1 MRLGD
6 LTGRR
11 VVLLGLGADVRAAL
25 GPIMDAGPADVRL
38 VDEAEDALSVASS
51 LADVALVPLVV
62 AAADAEV
69 FVRSPGFPRY
79 QPPLRDALAR
89 GALMTTP
96 LDLWLG
102 TVGPSRTVVAI
113 TGTKGKSTVT
123 SLVGV
128 LAAQAGLRIGVAG
141 NLGIPVFSAGWDH
154 EAPVVVLEVSS
165 YQAADLHHAPDVGVL
180 TLLSEDHLSWHGGVD
195 RYVADKLRML
205 HNDGGTAGRILVPAS
220 GGGRALD
227 ALRVLESGLGA
238 RLPVEAVA
246 SPAGC
251 DRSIPVHRLQNAA
264 LAAAVVSGLCG
275 EPVATAD
282 IEAAARTTLP
292 GRLDVCPG
300 PGGLLCLDDALASNP
315 SAVAAGLAW
324 LRTLECPT
332 VVLLGG
338 QDRGVDPGP
347 LADEA
352 RRWPV
357 GMLRAVALPDSGLLL
372 AQRCGIDLLGE
383 VSDVA
388 AGVALALSGLRDGGT
403 TASVSESGGGV
414 VILSPGAP
422 TPAVVGNWET
432 RSSQFRAALAGPG
445 DGWQSD

>member
-1 MRLGD
+1 MRLD
-6 LTGRR
+6 ELSGRR

-38 VDEAEDALSVASS
+38 VDEAADVVS
-51 LADVALVPLVV
+51 LADVPLVTLES
-62 AAADAEV
+62 AAADGEI

-79 QPPLRDALAR
+79 QPLLLAALSR

-141 NLGIPVFSAGWDH
+141 NLGIPVFSTGWDH
-154 EAPVVVLEVSS
+154 DAPVIVLEVSS

-180 TLLSEDHLSWHGGVD
+180 TFLSEDHLSWHGGVD
-195 RYVADKLRML
+195 RYVADKLRVL
-205 HNDGGTAGRILVPAS
+205 DNEGGTAGRILVPAS

-227 ALRVLESGLGA
+227 AVRLLEAGRVE
-238 RLPVEAVA
+238 VVVA
-246 SPAGC
+246 PAGC
-251 DRSIPVHRLQNAA
+251 DPSIPVHRLQNAA
-264 LAAAVVSGLCG
+264 LAAAVVSGLG
-275 EPVATAD
+275 VDPVADVD

-300 PGGLLCLDDALASNP
+300 PAGVLCLDDALASNP

-324 LRTLECPT
+324 LRTLGRPT

-347 LADEA
+347 LVDEV
-352 RRWPV
+352 RRWPA
-357 GMLRAVALPDSGLLL
+357 GMLRAVGLPDSGIVL
-372 AQRCGIDLLGE
+372 ADRCGVE
-383 VSDVA
+383 VLAEASDVA
-388 AGVALALSGLRDGGT
+388 AGVAAALAWLGGRVG
-403 TASVSESGGGV
+403 ASGV

-422 TPAVVGNWET
+422 TPAAVGNWET
-432 RSSQFRAALAGPG
+432 RSKQFRAALLAG
-445 DGWQSD
+445 

>member
-1 MRLGD
+1 MRLAD

-11 VVLLGLGADVRAAL
+11 VVLLGLGADVRAGL
-25 GPIMDAGPADVRL
+25 GPIIDAGPADVRL
-38 VDEAEDALSVASS
+38 VNEAADALP
-51 LADVALVPLVV
+51 LGDIPLVTLDA
-62 AAADAEV
+62 AAADADV

-79 QPPLRDALAR
+79 QPPLLDALAR

-141 NLGIPVFSAGWDH
+141 NLGIPVFSTGWDH

-165 YQAADLHHAPDVGVL
+165 YQAADLHHPPDVGVL
-180 TLLSEDHLSWHGGVD
+180 TFLSEDHLSWHGGVE
-195 RYVADKLRML
+195 RYVADKLRVL
-205 HNDGGTAGRILVPAS
+205 RNDGGTAGRILVPAS
-220 GGGRALD
+220 GGGRALE
-227 ALRVLESGLGA
+227 ALGLLESGFVSGPGA
-238 RLPVEAVA
+238 RLPVEAVV

-275 EPVATAD
+275 EPVATVD

-300 PGGLLCLDDALASNP
+300 PTGLLCLDDALASNP

-324 LRTLECPT
+324 LRTLERPT

-338 QDRGVDPGP
+338 QDRGVDSGP

-357 GMLRAVALPDSGLLL
+357 GMLQAVALPASGLVL
-372 AQRCGIDLLGE
+372 AQQCGIEVLGE
-383 VSDVA
+383 VSDVGAGVDLALTGLHENGSA
-388 AGVALALSGLRDGGT
+388 AGG
-403 TASVSESGGGV
+403 SGGGV

-422 TPAVVGNWET
+422 TPALVGNWET
-432 RSSQFRAALAGPG
+432 RSNQFRAAVGAAKLAVGKA
-445 DGWQSD
+445 D

>member
-38 VDEAEDALSVASS
+38 VEEAEDALP
-51 LADVALVPLVV
+51 LADVPLVSLV
-62 AAADAEV
+62 AAAADAEV

-79 QPPLRDALAR
+79 QRPLRDALDR

-141 NLGIPVFSAGWDH
+141 NLGIPVFAAGWDH

-180 TLLSEDHLSWHGGVD
+180 TFLSEDHLSWHGGVD
-195 RYVADKLRML
+195 RYVADKLRVL
-205 HNDGGTAGRILVPAS
+205 RNDGGTARRILVPAS

-227 ALRVLESGLGA
+227 AVRLLELGLGSG
-238 RLPVEAVA
+238 LPVEAVV

-300 PGGLLCLDDALASNP
+300 PAGLLCLDDALASNP

-324 LRTLECPT
+324 LRTLERPT

-347 LADEA
+347 LADEV

-357 GMLRAVALPDSGLLL
+357 GMLRAVALPDSGPFL
-372 AQRCGIDLLGE
+372 AERCGLEVLGD

-388 AGVALALSGLRDGGT
+388 AGVALALAGLLDLGT
-403 TASVSESGGGV
+403 APAGSGGGV

-422 TPAVVGNWET
+422 TPALVGNWET
-432 RSSQFRAALAGPG
+432 RSSQFRAALAGPQVTVG
-445 DGWQSD
+445 